1 MKTPLILLSV
11 VFAVLFTSSVSAETT
26 GASLRAGAEDQPAAT
41 PAPFNGVHSFPGVAS
56 LKCETCRYMVSHIL
70 NSNINLEA
78 VCGSMRG
85 TTGQDNLPLAASCSA
100 FVASNG
106 ERVRAALSPNS
117 VCARMNQCPSD
128 APGASA
134 TPAGAAEAAPA
145 ATETTPSE

>member
-1 MKTPLILLSV
+1 MKTPLATLSILL
-11 VFAVLFTSSVSAETT
+11 AALFCATSLVSAQAD
-26 GASLRAGAEDQPAAT
+26 GASLSLVEEGPAAA
-41 PAPFNGVHSFPGVAS
+41 APFNGVHSFPNVAS

-85 TTGQDNLPLAASCSA
+85 TTGQDNIPLAASCSA

-106 ERVRAALSPNS
+106 EKVVAALSPNA

-128 APGASA
+128 APGAA
-134 TPAGAAEAAPA
+134 AVPAAAPV
-145 ATETTPSE
+145 ETPQESKPE